1 MKALVLAAVAIG
13 ATMGMAQA
21 QDVANGEQAFRICRP
36 CHDVGDDAHI
46 KVGPPLNG
54 IDGRKSGSWPEFN
67 YSDAN
72 KKAEITWSAE
82 TFKEYIQNP
91 QAKVPG
97 TKMMFAGLKN
107 EKQIADLWAYLSQF
121 KEDGSKK

>member
-1 MKALVLAAVAIG
+1 MKVLILAAVAIG

-21 QDVANGEQAFRICRP
+21 QDVAAGEQAFRVCRA
-36 CHDVGDDAHI
+36 CHDIGEDARI

-54 IDGRKSGSWPEFN
+54 IDGRKSGSWPEFS

-72 KKAEITWSAE
+72 KKAEITWNAA

-107 EKQIADLWAYLSQF
+107 EKQIGDLWAYLSQF
-121 KEDGSKK
+121 KADGSKK